1 MIKEQYEKALG
12 RIINDDY
19 YFPNDIYDEDKASSF
34 EKDVDMLEHL
44 IETHFKLVEK
54 YNDLYDRH
62 LKQVEKLV
70 NEHKDLKLKYSKI
83 LDDVHDYRH
92 ETHLMKMTIRNLCV
106 HFNCKNEEE
115 LKNIY
120 LHKPYKAEDLKAGMY
135 IWDENPDFEEF
146 RIFKIEKILTEKE
159 CEYLYHDI
167 NKKVFIDNI
176 TNHAREFEE
185 GRFFPVTKAMEYQKE
200 VNDDEKY

>member
-1 MIKEQYEKALG
+1 MMFQKEQYENALG

-19 YFPNDIYDEDKASSF
+19 YFTNDIYDEDKANVF

-62 LKQVEKLV
+62 IKHVEKLV
-70 NEHKDLKLKYSKI
+70 NKHK
-83 LDDVHDYRH
+83 
-92 ETHLMKMTIRNLCV
+92 
-106 HFNCKNEEE
+106 
-115 LKNIY
+115 
-120 LHKPYKAEDLKAGMY
+120 DLKAGMY

-146 RIFKIEKILTEKE
+146 RIFKIEKILTEKD
-159 CEYLYHDI
+159 CEYLYKDR
-167 NKKVFIDNI
+167 NKKIFIDNM

-185 GRFFPVTKAMEYQKE
+185 GRFFPLTKGMK
-200 VNDDEKY
+200 DIMR

>member
-1 MIKEQYEKALG
+1 MIKEQYEKALS

-19 YFPNDIYDEDKASSF
+19 YFPNDIYDEDKSSAF

-54 YNDLYDRH
+54 YNDLYARH
-62 LKQVEKLV
+62 IKQVEKLV
-70 NEHKDLKLKYSKI
+70 NEQKDLKSKYSKI

-106 HFNCKNEEE
+106 HFNCKSEEE

-120 LHKPYKAEDLKAGMY
+120 LCIPYEAKDLKVGMY

-146 RIFKIEKILTEKE
+146 RIFKIEKILTEKD
-159 CEYLYHDI
+159 CEYLYKDR
-167 NKKVFIDNI
+167 NKKIFIDNM

-185 GRFFPVTKAMEYQKE
+185 DRFFPLTKGMMK
-200 VNDDEKY
+200 

>member
-1 MIKEQYEKALG
+1 MMLHKEQYEKALG
-12 RIINDDY
+12 RTI
-19 YFPNDIYDEDKASSF
+19 

-44 IETHFKLVEK
+44 IETHFEI
-54 YNDLYDRH
+54 
-62 LKQVEKLV
+62 VEKLC
-70 NEHKDLKLKYSKI
+70 KY
-83 LDDVHDYRH
+83 
-92 ETHLMKMTIRNLCV
+92 
-106 HFNCKNEEE
+106 FNCKEEE

-120 LHKPYKAEDLKAGMY
+120 LCKPYEAKDLNAGMY
-135 IWDENPDFEEF
+135 VWDENPDFEEF

>member
-1 MIKEQYEKALG
+1 MMFQKEQYENALG

-19 YFPNDIYDEDKASSF
+19 YFTNDIYDEDKANVF

-62 LKQVEKLV
+62 IKHVEKLV
-70 NEHKDLKLKYSKI
+70 NKHKDLKLKYSKI

-106 HFNCKNEEE
+106 HFNCKNEE
-115 LKNIY
+115 
-120 LHKPYKAEDLKAGMY
+120 D
-135 IWDENPDFEEF
+135 
-146 RIFKIEKILTEKE
+146 RIFKIEKILTEKD
-159 CEYLYHDI
+159 CEYLYKDR
-167 NKKVFIDNI
+167 NKKIFIDNM

-185 GRFFPVTKAMEYQKE
+185 GRFFPLTKGMK
-200 VNDDEKY
+200 DIMK

>member
-1 MIKEQYEKALG
+1 
-12 RIINDDY
+12 
-19 YFPNDIYDEDKASSF
+19 
-34 EKDVDMLEHL
+34 
-44 IETHFKLVEK
+44 
-54 YNDLYDRH
+54 
-62 LKQVEKLV
+62 
-70 NEHKDLKLKYSKI
+70 
-83 LDDVHDYRH
+83 
-92 ETHLMKMTIRNLCV
+92 MKMTIRNLCV

>member
-19 YFPNDIYDEDKASSF
+19 YFHNDIYDEDKSSAF
-34 EKDVDMLEHL
+34 DKDVDMLEHL

-54 YNDLYDRH
+54 YNNLYEGH
-62 LKQVEKLV
+62 LKQIEKLV
-70 NEHKDLKLKYSKI
+70 NEQKDLKSKYSKI

-106 HFNCKNEEE
+106 HFNCKSEEE

-120 LHKPYKAEDLKAGMY
+120 LCKPYEAKDLKAGMY

-146 RIFKIEKILTEKE
+146 RIFKIEKILTEKD
-159 CEYLYHDI
+159 CEYLYKDR
-167 NKKVFIDNI
+167 NKKVFIDNM
-176 TNHAREFEE
+176 TNHAREFVE
-185 GRFFPVTKAMEYQKE
+185 GRFFPLTKGMHVKL
-200 VNDDEKY
+200 KGITK